1 MEIMSLRHI
10 TKTYP
15 GVTALDDVSIS
26 FEEGEVHAIVG
37 ENGAGKST
45 FIKTIS
51 GAVKPDSG
59 AIVIDGKEYTHL
71 DPSQALDIGIAVVYQ
86 ELIQFDAM
94 TVADNIAM
102 GLKRSGKKLIVN
114 DREQREDAQK
124 YLDVFHCPVSPD
136 ARIRDLSVAN
146 RQIIELCKAFAK
158 KAKIVIMDE
167 PTAAITVEEQEN
179 LFKIIRDLKEHHV
192 TVIYISHRLE
202 EIFEI
207 CDRVTVLRDGKYVD
221 TKRIDEIDKFQ
232 MIRMMVGRELSETY
246 PSKTPASNEV
256 VLEAEHLFG
265 NGLKDISFQLHRGE
279 ILGFAGLVGAG
290 RTELM
295 RLIIGA
301 EKKTAGKIIVN
312 GKEIHPRSPKDG
324 ISAGIGLIPED
335 RKQQGC
341 FIDKPIYWNISIS
354 NIEKL
359 SNGLV
364 INKKR
369 EFEQAETYQEKLKI
383 KSPSLKQKTLN
394 LSGGNQQK
402 VVLAKVMAIMPEI
415 LIFDE
420 PTRGIDVGA
429 RHEIYMLMN
438 ELAQS
443 GKSILMVS
451 SDMEELLGMS
461 DRIIVLHEG
470 RQTGEVSKDNVTQET
485 IMTLASGI

>member
-1 MEIMSLRHI
+1 MEIMTLRQI
-10 TKTYP
+10 TPTYP
-15 GVTALDDVSIS
+15 GVTITDEVSIS

-246 PSKTPASNEV
+246 PSKTPASNEE
-256 VLEAEHLFG
+256 VLEAEHLYG
-265 NGLKDISFQLHRGE
+265 NGLKDIICQ
-279 ILGFAGLVGAG
+279 
-290 RTELM
+290 
-295 RLIIGA
+295 
-301 EKKTAGKIIVN
+301 
-312 GKEIHPRSPKDG
+312 
-324 ISAGIGLIPED
+324 
-335 RKQQGC
+335 
-341 FIDKPIYWNISIS
+341 
-354 NIEKL
+354 
-359 SNGLV
+359 
-364 INKKR
+364 R
-369 EFEQAETYQEKLKI
+369 E
-383 KSPSLKQKTLN
+383 
-394 LSGGNQQK
+394 
-402 VVLAKVMAIMPEI
+402 
-415 LIFDE
+415 
-420 PTRGIDVGA
+420 
-429 RHEIYMLMN
+429 
-438 ELAQS
+438 
-443 GKSILMVS
+443 
-451 SDMEELLGMS
+451 
-461 DRIIVLHEG
+461 
-470 RQTGEVSKDNVTQET
+470 
-485 IMTLASGI
+485 